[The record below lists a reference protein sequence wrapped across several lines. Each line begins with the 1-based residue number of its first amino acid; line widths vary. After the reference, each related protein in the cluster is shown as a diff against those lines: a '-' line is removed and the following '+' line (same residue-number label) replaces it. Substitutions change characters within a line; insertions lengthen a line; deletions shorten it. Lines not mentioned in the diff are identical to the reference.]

1 MNSPYTATAYRI
13 PGRNNFAI
21 KFRHPMKTESGRSGR
36 QVCKG
41 LGTDNEKEAKLLEQ
55 KMKDLLAKTEF
66 HSVGARDE
74 AARQFGDLI
83 AEIFYSGLDPSGTN
97 HRAIRRELLPLDE
110 EERYAKTLL
119 LGITGSGKTTLL
131 RRLIGSDPE
140 RDRFPSTSVNRTT
153 TCEIEVITGADDFS
167 VAITFL
173 SRHQTQQE
181 VIESLSN
188 AALKA
193 IEGGSEQA
201 VATEL
206 FEQSDLRFRLK
217 YILGAWDTDS
227 SDEEDAFA
235 FGDAESPA
243 HGKRR
248 AGGQS
253 EVMKTAVHRI
263 QSIAAAA
270 RKQVE
275 KSRGAFASLGGG
287 ALDDVIDEAHSL
299 ATETDEFLDLVNELM
314 EEIARRFV
322 GIGRVKPVKSST
334 GWWDACTVSMPANE
348 RDEFIKIV
356 RSFCGT
362 AKDQWGSLLTPLVT
376 GIRVRGPFRPAWV
389 PDGEDYR
396 HVFIDTEGLL
406 HARMTADV
414 PDELTSLFSEVD
426 NVLLVESAKNALH
439 SPAAGKVFEAVSSTG
454 HIAKFALLFTHMDT
468 VSGDNLTTAASKRE
482 HVFGGVRNILDNQ
495 VAKTVSRDSARR
507 LAEQLETNTFYFA
520 YLDSNRYPTSDPDK
534 VSHFESRLGSEFG
547 RLVEHLA
554 ARQALKLQPALPKY
568 SFERFGIAV
577 REASLLFQD
586 EWDARL
592 GYRRVEGFDTAK
604 WQSIKAMAR
613 RLAEGWFDGYKLWP
627 VGTLTAKTRNVL
639 TRFLEA
645 PLDWVEPPG
654 KVLSDDEKTAI
665 IDRIKEKV
673 DMLLKELSSSRL
685 WKTPQARWQEA
696 YQRPIGVSGGTG
708 IRRHLVHQIFGLQVP
723 VPEVS
728 SDRWTDEWISEI
740 KNIVERAI
748 EIVKEEQNLRKKPAR
763 A

>member
-1 MNSPYTATAYRI
+1 MNSPYTARAYRI
-13 PGRNNFAI
+13 PGRNNFSIA
-21 KFRHPMKTESGRSGR
+21 FRHPMKTDNGRSGR
-36 QVCKG
+36 KVCKG
-41 LGTDNEKEAKLLEQ
+41 LGTDNEQEAKRLEQ
-55 KMKDLLAKTEF
+55 KMNDLLTKSEF

-74 AARQFGDLI
+74 AARQFGGLI
-83 AEIFYSGLDPSGTN
+83 AEIFYSGLDPTVTD
-97 HRAIRRELLPLDE
+97 HRAMRKELLPLIE
-110 EERYAKTLL
+110 EDRYARTLL

-140 RDRFPSTSVNRTT
+140 RDRFPPTSVNRTT

-167 VAITFL
+167 AAITFL

-201 VATEL
+201 VAIEL

-217 YILGAWDTDS
+217 YILGAWDTEPS
-227 SDEEDAFA
+227 EEEDAFA
-235 FGDAESPA
+235 FGDTESHA
-243 HGKRR
+243 HGKPR
-248 AGGQS
+248 ARGQS
-253 EVMKTAVHRI
+253 EFMKTAVQRI
-263 QSIAAAA
+263 RSIAVSA

-275 KSRGAFASLGGG
+275 ETRGAFASLGGS

-299 ATETDEFLDLVNELM
+299 ATEADEFLDLVNELM
-314 EEIARRFV
+314 EEIVQRFA
-322 GIGRVKPVKSST
+322 GIDCGKPAKSST
-334 GWWDACTVSMPANE
+334 GWWDAWTLSMPAKG

-389 PDGEDYR
+389 PDGDAYR
-396 HVFIDTEGLL
+396 HVFIDTEGLR
-406 HARMTADV
+406 HARMTSDV

-426 NVLLVESAKNALH
+426 NVMLVESAKNALS

-454 HIAKFALLFTHMDT
+454 HIGKFALLFTHMDT

-495 VAKTVSRDSARR
+495 VARTVSRDSARR
-507 LAEQLETNTFYFA
+507 LAEQLQTNTFYFA
-520 YLDSNRYPTSDPDK
+520 YLDSNRYPTSAPDK
-534 VSHFESRLGSEFG
+534 VINFESRLGSEFG

-554 ARQALKLQPALPKY
+554 ERHALKLQPAWPRY

-592 GYRRVEGFDTAK
+592 GYRRVEGFDVAK

-639 TRFLEA
+639 TRFLET
-645 PLDWVEPPG
+645 PLDWEPPG
-654 KVLSDDEKTAI
+654 KNLSDDEKAAI

-685 WKTPQARWQEA
+685 WKVPQARWQEA
-696 YQRPIGVSGGTG
+696 YQRPIGVSGGTS

-728 SDRWTDEWISEI
+728 SDRWTDDWITEI

-748 EIVKEEQNLRKKPAR
+748 EIVKEEQKPQKKAAR